1 MKNTMTLYLKY
12 RPQTIE
18 ELDLSSVR
26 ESLTTIIKSGKI
38 PHALLFSGPKG
49 TGKTSAARILA
60 KVINCES
67 PANFEPC
74 NKCAQCVAITKGSS
88 LDVIEMDA
96 ASNRGIDDIR
106 SLREAVKLSPV
117 SARTKI
123 YIVDEAHML
132 TTEAANAFLKTLE
145 EPPSHVVFIL
155 ATTNP
160 EKLIPTV
167 RSRLTSVVFPRAKPA
182 EIKRQ
187 LRRVVDGEKWQV
199 EEDALDIIATA
210 SEGSFRD
217 AVKILEQAMADK
229 LPLSVAKAR
238 SFVIQN
244 TDLDIEE
251 FVSVIAKSDTK
262 EVIDK
267 LELLMAKGGSIIELI
282 DKLILCLHES
292 LLAKFGVTSSDN
304 LAYLTQ
310 EETVSLLGSLIAA
323 QKKYTD
329 SPLPQLSLEMEL
341 VAWKKNTTLKGP
353 GVSVV
358 KNVKHDINQSEK
370 SASETMA
377 SDFSDLKF
385 EGEMWQKVLLGVRNK
400 NVSVEALLR
409 SSKPLGFD
417 GKNLRLGVYY
427 KFHKE
432 RLEVATYRRTLEDV
446 IESVVGTPVRIVCT
460 LTEPPAKAV
469 TEEIKVVGN
478 ALTESMDV
486 DIMEAA
492 KEIFGN

>member
-210 SEGSFRD
+210 SEGSFR
-217 AVKILEQAMADK
+217 A
-229 LPLSVAKAR
+229 
-238 SFVIQN
+238 
-244 TDLDIEE
+244 
-251 FVSVIAKSDTK
+251 
-262 EVIDK
+262 
-267 LELLMAKGGSIIELI
+267 
-282 DKLILCLHES
+282 
-292 LLAKFGVTSSDN
+292 
-304 LAYLTQ
+304 
-310 EETVSLLGSLIAA
+310 
-323 QKKYTD
+323 
-329 SPLPQLSLEMEL
+329 
-341 VAWKKNTTLKGP
+341 
-353 GVSVV
+353 
-358 KNVKHDINQSEK
+358 
-370 SASETMA
+370 
-377 SDFSDLKF
+377 
-385 EGEMWQKVLLGVRNK
+385 
-400 NVSVEALLR
+400 
-409 SSKPLGFD
+409 
-417 GKNLRLGVYY
+417 
-427 KFHKE
+427 
-432 RLEVATYRRTLEDV
+432 
-446 IESVVGTPVRIVCT
+446 IVCC
-460 LTEPPAKAV
+460 
-469 TEEIKVVGN
+469 
-478 ALTESMDV
+478 ESQ
-486 DIMEAA
+486 EFCHS
-492 KEIFGN
+492 EY